1 MGGFVDIGALELES
15 GAVLPSVSLAVQR
28 WGELSPPNR
37 DNVVLVEHAL
47 TGDSH
52 VTGPIS
58 ANQPSPGWWNGM
70 VGPGEPIDT
79 GEWCVI
85 ATNVLGGCR
94 GTTGPSSPA
103 DDGKPWGGSRFPE
116 ISIRDQIAAE
126 KKLVDLLGIDQLA
139 R

>member
-1 MGGFVDIGALELES
+1 
-15 GAVLPSVSLAVQR
+15 
-28 WGELSPPNR
+28 
-37 DNVVLVEHAL
+37 
-47 TGDSH
+47 
-52 VTGPIS
+52 
-58 ANQPSPGWWNGM
+58 M

-103 DDGKPWGGSRFPE
+103 DDGKPWGSRFPE

-139 R
+139 SVVGGSMGGMRTLEWAVTYPDGIRLRAGSRNRFTGHCRSDRHPDDADRCHRLRSGLAGR